1 MYEQGA
7 AWDKIF
13 MAVKKPHKKN
23 FLTIVTN
30 KDKKFKP
37 LLDTQK
43 IQKRAL
49 KHSVT
54 KKFSTKVAKKL
65 KKNSKKGFLK
75 TA

>member
-30 KDKKFKP
+30 KDKKIQT
-37 LLDTQK
+37 LLGHTK
-43 IQKRAL
+43 KYKKRVH
-49 KHSVT
+49 KYIVT
-54 KKFSTKVAKKL
+54 KKIFH
-65 KKNSKKGFLK
+65 
-75 TA
+75 